1 MLVRFLMM
9 TLVVSVAAAFAMPEI
24 PQRQA
29 LCSALLATA
38 VLTTAILISSSAIAR
53 LARRLRVLLLLI
65 LAVPA
70 LYMALQLAPIPI
82 HGFGNPIWET
92 ASAAL
97 NAPLA
102 DRLTVDVRATMQAFL
117 HYNAAVAVALITAV
131 LALDRQRAW
140 QLLSV
145 LVSVSAIV
153 SAYSL
158 SRQVMGWFGLPRGD
172 TAVLLVTGAAPSV
185 LGLVL
190 SAAMTARAFEDRRR
204 AKQPS
209 FRQATTLSFALL
221 ATFLCLAAIL
231 AGEDGP
237 RTAIA
242 ALLGVGLVVAAFA
255 IQNWFSGVWGM
266 ASVLATAAVLFLA
279 TFTLMPV
286 RQNTDLTI
294 ALSEYNAAATERM
307 LQDTGQAGSG
317 AGTYAVLLPI
327 HRDIGAPLSQE
338 RPTAA
343 AVTAI
348 EMGRPFLYGLLVVAV
363 LGAAALLRCSL
374 RRGHDYIYAA
384 LGSGASASLAVL
396 VLVENGILEFGA
408 SLLAAALF
416 GLAIARSQ
424 RDTGDATFLPQST
437 RAVHGSDSPGPTCA
451 PTRSYSIGNAAMR
464 AGLGSIAAALI
475 AQTVWLL
482 AHPSYPGGLAVEA
495 LAASHES
502 RQARPRAPLP
512 DALGGDGDF
521 RSGKLAPAPQLTA
534 NEAAASRPGAGVH
547 PAAPTALAGALQY
560 SPLRGDLWIM
570 LAAISRKQTS
580 VEYDVA
586 ALLKLS
592 YYTAPN
598 DLALLPLRLTVALG
612 EVSVVSEPELR
623 ELVQRDVKIALA
635 RQPTLRSALITAYQ
649 SASAEGRAFM
659 DNLLSERDSAA
670 LQNMRKKGPVAW
682 PGTDL
687 LLPNRVMGT
696 AR

>member
-1 MLVRFLMM
+1 MLARFLMV

-38 VLTTAILISSSAIAR
+38 VLATAVFISSSAIAR
-53 LARRLRVLLLLI
+53 LVRRLRGFLLFI

-70 LYMALQLAPIPI
+70 IYMALQLAPIPI
-82 HGFGNPIWET
+82 HGLGNPIWET

-102 DRLTVDVRATMQAFL
+102 DRLTVDIRATLQAFL
-117 HYNAAVAVALITAV
+117 HYNAAVALALVTAV
-131 LALDRQRAW
+131 VALDRQRAW

-145 LVSVSAIV
+145 LVSVSVIV
-153 SAYSL
+153 SAYLL
-158 SRQVMGWFGLPRGD
+158 SRQAMGWVGLSRGE
-172 TAVLLVTGAAPSV
+172 TAVLVVTGAAPAV

-209 FRQATTLSFALL
+209 FRQAMALSLALL
-221 ATFLCLAAIL
+221 ATFLCLSAIL
-231 AGEDGP
+231 ASGDGP

-242 ALLGVGLVVAAFA
+242 ALLGVGLVLAAFV

-279 TFTLMPV
+279 AFTLVPM

-294 ALSEYNAAATERM
+294 ALSEHNAAATERM

-317 AGTYAVLLPI
+317 AGTYAALLPI
-327 HRDIGAPLSQE
+327 HRDIGAPSSRE

-343 AVTAI
+343 AAIAI

-374 RRGHDYIYAA
+374 RRRHDYIYAA
-384 LGSGASASLAVL
+384 LGAGASASLAVL
-396 VLVENGILEFGA
+396 ALVEDGILEFGA
-408 SLLAAALF
+408 TLLAAALF
-416 GLAIARSQ
+416 GLAIAQSQ
-424 RDTGDATFLPQST
+424 RDTGDTTLLPQST
-437 RAVHGSDSPGPTCA
+437 RPVRGPDSPGPTRA
-451 PTRSYSIGNAAMR
+451 PTRSYGIDNASMR
-464 AGLGSIAAALI
+464 FGLGSIAVALI

-495 LAASHES
+495 LAASHLS
-502 RQARPRAPLP
+502 REARLRAPLP
-512 DALGGDGDF
+512 DALRDDGAF
-521 RSGKLAPAPQLTA
+521 RSGKLVPAPQLTA
-534 NEAAASRPGAGVH
+534 NEAAASRPEAGAH
-547 PAAPTALAGALQY
+547 PAGPTALAGALQY
-560 SPLRGDLWIM
+560 SPLRGDLWLM
-570 LAAISRKQTS
+570 LAAISRDQRS
-580 VEYDVA
+580 VEYNVA

-635 RQPTLRSALITAYQ
+635 RQPTLRSALIAAYQ
-649 SASAEGRAFM
+649 SASAEGKAFV
-659 DNLLSERDSAA
+659 DNLLSGRDSAA
-670 LQNMRKKGPVAW
+670 VLNTRKEAPVAS

-687 LLPNRVMGT
+687 PLPNRTSGT
-696 AR
+696 SR

>member
-1 MLVRFLMM
+1 MLVRFLMV

-38 VLTTAILISSSAIAR
+38 VLATAVLISSSAIAR
-53 LARRLRVLLLLI
+53 LARRLRVFLLLI

-82 HGFGNPIWET
+82 HGLGNPIWET

-102 DRLTVDVRATMQAFL
+102 DRLTVDVRATTQAFL
-117 HYNAAVAVALITAV
+117 HYNAAVALALITTV
-131 LALDRQRAW
+131 VALDRQRAW
-140 QLLSV
+140 QLLSM
-145 LVSVSAIV
+145 LVSVSVIV
-153 SAYSL
+153 SAYLL
-158 SRQVMGWFGLPRGD
+158 SRQAMGWAGLSRGD
-172 TAVLLVTGAAPSV
+172 TAVPVVTGAAPAV
-185 LGLVL
+185 LGLLL
-190 SAAMTARAFEDRRR
+190 SAAMTVRAFEDRRR
-204 AKQPS
+204 AKKPS
-209 FRQATTLSFALL
+209 FRRATPLSFALL

-242 ALLGVGLVVAAFA
+242 ALLGVGLMLAAFA
-255 IQNWFSGVWGM
+255 IQNWFSGVWGI

-279 TFTLMPV
+279 TFTLMPM

-294 ALSEYNAAATERM
+294 ALSEHDAAATERM

-317 AGTYAVLLPI
+317 AGTYAALLPI

-343 AVTAI
+343 ATIAI

-384 LGSGASASLAVL
+384 LGSGALASLAVL
-396 VLVENGILEFGA
+396 ALVEDGILEFGA

-416 GLAIARSQ
+416 GLAIAQSQ
-424 RDTGDATFLPQST
+424 RDTGATALLPQST
-437 RAVHGSDSPGPTCA
+437 RPVRGPDSPSPTFA
-451 PTRSYSIGNAAMR
+451 PIRSYSISNTAMGI
-464 AGLGSIAAALI
+464 GLGSIAAALI

-482 AHPSYPGGLAVEA
+482 AHPSYPRGLAVEA

-502 RQARPRAPLP
+502 RQARLRAPLP
-512 DALGGDGDF
+512 DALRGDGDF
-521 RSGKLAPAPQLTA
+521 RSGKLAPTPQLTA
-534 NEAAASRPGAGVH
+534 NEAAAPRPEAGVH

-560 SPLRGDLWIM
+560 SPLRGDLWLM
-570 LAAISRKQTS
+570 LAAISRGQRS
-580 VEYDVA
+580 AEYDVG

-635 RQPTLRSALITAYQ
+635 KQPALRPALIAAYQ
-649 SASAEGRAFM
+649 SASAEGRAFV

-670 LQNMRKKGPVAW
+670 LQNMRKKSPVAW

-687 LLPNRVMGT
+687 LLPDRALGT
-696 AR
+696 TR